1 MHVHERAYH
10 RGLHGA
16 DMINRQRRRA
26 LRLAIFSFVRMAA
39 WILLMACYALHTAL
53 PHEFHWTV
61 ALFTSVSFVALISL
75 YANAATDY
83 GAGSANLAE
92 LTAGDAHKDTEHVR
106 QAVDMDY
113 TQLESDIAELAELQ
127 PGPDA
132 QALADRIRT
141 TLKEAG
147 DGGDRAHAGAQ
158 VEVPGTGAVAP
169 PG

>member
-1 MHVHERAYH
+1 MNIHLHLHERAYH

-16 DMINRQRRRA
+16 DMINRQRQRA
-26 LRLAIFSFVRMAA
+26 LRLAVFSFVRMSA
-39 WILLMACYALHTAL
+39 WLLLMVAYALHTVL
-53 PHEFHWTV
+53 PQEFHWTV

-106 QAVDMDY
+106 RAVDVDY
-113 TQLESDIAELAELQ
+113 EQVESDIAELAGLQ

-132 QALADRIRT
+132 QALAEKIRT
-141 TLKEAG
+141 RLREG
-147 DGGDRAHAGAQ
+147 R
-158 VEVPGTGAVAP
+158 
-169 PG
+169 